1 MSIITSDNKKI
12 KINKNIKKMFLL
24 YEDIPE

>member
-1 MSIITSDNKKI
+1 MSIITSDNIKI

>member
-1 MSIITSDNKKI
+1 MSIITSDNIKI
-12 KINKNIKKMFLL
+12 KVNKNIKKMFLL